1 MDAGSIVLLLALGVA
16 AGFAS
21 GMFGIGGGII
31 IIPALVYI
39 MKFNQHMAQG
49 TALAILV
56 PPIGIVAA
64 YNYYQKGYVDINTA
78 GIMIIGFVVGAYF
91 GSKTALGIS
100 DQYLTKIFAVVLILV
115 GLKVLLTK

>member
-1 MDAGSIVLLLALGVA
+1 MDAGSIVLLLILGVA
-16 AGFAS
+16 AGFTS
-21 GMFGIGGGII
+21 GMFGIGGGIV

-78 GIMIIGFVVGAYF
+78 GIMILGFVVGAYF
-91 GSKTALGIS
+91 GSKTALSVS
-100 DQYLTKIFAVVLILV
+100 DVHLNKVFAVVLILV
-115 GLKVLLTK
+115 GLKVLLSK